1 MIFVMNALLRT
12 IQAPVKRLWAALA
25 AQQNLGFFVRSGETQ
40 VPSYGSSH
48 VHLPEGMDLRVSGAG
63 LHNRPARFALNA
75 SGEATLHLENTTL
88 VLGTLAQQP
97 VEVGEI
103 ITGLRLRG
111 AVRFPKHGI
120 VLMVPDRE
128 DLPYLL
134 QVLTPRAPAA
144 SQTRSYSTSIAA

>member
-12 IQAPVKRLWAALA
+12 IQAPAKRLWATLA
-25 AQQNLGFFVRSGETQ
+25 AKQNIGFFVRSGEAQ
-40 VPSYGSSH
+40 VPHYGSSQ

-63 LHNRPARFALNA
+63 RHNQPARFALNA
-75 SGEATLHLENTTL
+75 SGEATLHLEDTTIL
-88 VLGTLAQQP
+88 LGALAQQS

-103 ITGLRLRG
+103 VTGLRLRG

-144 SQTRSYSTSIAA
+144 SQTRFYPTAIAA